1 MEQELGLERKQG
13 FLKNF
18 ISDWKGVFLK
28 PKDFF
33 AATTM
38 EYGKALKFASINI
51 LIYSIGAAFI
61 AQSLRKTLFFNPLL
75 LLVYVFISTFLG
87 LFILSFIMHC
97 FFKIFGGKGSYKESL
112 GVRAYSLAISI
123 FSWIPIVGI
132 IAEIYGLYITVRGG
146 EIKHNLSPGK
156 SVAAVVISV
165 VIPLLLVIILLTRTL
180 GMLRR

>member
-1 MEQELGLERKQG
+1 MENELVERKEG
-13 FLKNF
+13 FFKNF
-18 ISDWKGVFLK
+18 ISDWKGVFTK

-38 EYGKALKFASINI
+38 EYGKALKFAGINI
-51 LIYSIGAAFI
+51 LIYSIGTAFI
-61 AQSLRKTLFFNPLL
+61 TQTLRKTLFFNPLL
-75 LLVYVFISTFLG
+75 LFVYIFISTFLG
-87 LFILSFIMHC
+87 LFIFSFIMHC

-146 EIKHNLSPGK
+146 EVKHELSLKK
-156 SVAAVVISV
+156 SIAAVIISII
-165 VIPLLLVIILLTRTL
+165 IPLVLVTVIFATSL
-180 GMLRR
+180 GMLRK

>member
-1 MEQELGLERKQG
+1 MENELTEQKQG

-18 ISDWKGVFLK
+18 ISDWKGVFVK

-38 EYGKALKFASINI
+38 EYGKALKFAGINI
-51 LIYSIGAAFI
+51 LIYSIGTAFI
-61 AQSLRKTLFFNPLL
+61 TQTLRKTLFFNPLL
-75 LLVYVFISTFLG
+75 LFVYIFISTFLG

-146 EIKHNLSPGK
+146 EVKHNLSAGK
-156 SVAAVVISV
+156 SVAAVVISLLL
-165 VIPLLLVIILLTRTL
+165 PLLLVFAIFATTL